1 MFFSHVFRNFSQTFP
16 DPPATVAPR
25 PKKTFGNDAIII
37 ALRQHQNPL
46 SVTELAQAM
55 GSSVGEAS
63 KRVAA
68 AKRFLKITKA
78 GRRKMV
84 SLRDLDRKEL
94 LQLMATIS
102 PGAYWTSPPA

>member
-1 MFFSHVFRNFSQTFP
+1 MARRRDDDEDG
-16 DPPATVAPR
+16 DPLPPEEQRLSGRRKQKAY
-25 PKKTFGNDAIII
+25 PKKRLAI
-37 ALRQHQNPL
+37 
-46 SVTELAQAM
+46 
-55 GSSVGEAS
+55 EAHRS
-63 KRVAA
+63 LPFPEW